1 MIYTTLLQKASEL
14 VSDGSNCNI
23 SDAINSVYSIAKYS
37 GRKTYCFSIFKSKN
51 VFYQSKNDD
60 GYTAL
65 HDIQDN
71 SLPINI
77 SAVCDKYDDQIYGY
91 AIDMC
96 LMTGGFCGNH
106 YENSSANMISH
117 IYFDGGEVKNGYKAI
132 IATGYKTVQLNASLQ
147 QNYE

>member
-1 MIYTTLLQKASEL
+1 
-14 VSDGSNCNI
+14 
-23 SDAINSVYSIAKYS
+23 
-37 GRKTYCFSIFKSKN
+37 
-51 VFYQSKNDD
+51 
-60 GYTAL
+60 
-65 HDIQDN
+65 
-71 SLPINI
+71 
-77 SAVCDKYDDQIYGY
+77 
-91 AIDMC
+91 MC